1 MTISKEIKIGLL
13 ALVAVALSIWGY
25 KFIMGK
31 NLLVKSNMYQVIY
44 PTVDGLR
51 VGTSVRINGVSVGS
65 VGNIE
70 LMPADLE
77 KKVRV
82 LLDLD
87 RDIQIPKDT
96 RAVIMTTSF
105 MGDKAIDLE
114 YATPCSGEDCAKS
127 GAYLKG
133 ETRGLLGSMLG
144 QEDAR
149 AYMDIL
155 KTGLQDI
162 IDSLNAQLLSDSSN
176 SPIAKSVRDLQRT
189 MANLS
194 SATSRVDGLLAKSS
208 GAISGTL
215 SDFNKLSS
223 TLAGKKDKI
232 GSTIDDAASTMK
244 QLSEA
249 DIAKTIGELNGAIAN
264 LKTTIASADKALT
277 GVSGLVNDVNTGKG
291 SLGKLMKDEELYN
304 NLNTL
309 GIRADSL
316 FTDIQDR
323 PYRYIPFKSRSK
335 VKRMDKQDAKEEE
348 K

>member
-1 MTISKEIKIGLL
+1 MTISKEVKIGLL

-65 VGNIE
+65 VGSIE
-70 LMPADLE
+70 IMPEDLD
-77 KKVRV
+77 KKVLV

-87 RDIQIPKDT
+87 RNIQIPKDT
-96 RAVIMTTSF
+96 RAVIMSTSF
-105 MGDKAIDLE
+105 MGDKAIDLL
-114 YATPCSGEDCAKS
+114 YDRPCKGKDCAPS

-133 ETRGLLGSMLG
+133 ENRGLLGSMLG
-144 QEDAR
+144 KEDAS

-155 KTGLQDI
+155 KTGIQSI
-162 IDSLNAQLLSDSSN
+162 IDSLNAKLLSDSSN
-176 SPIAKSVRDLQRT
+176 SPIAESLRDLQGT
-189 MANLS
+189 MANLN

-208 GAISGTL
+208 SKISGTL
-215 SDFNKLSS
+215 NDFNQLSS
-223 TLAGKKDKI
+223 TLAGKKDQI

-249 DIAKTIGELNGAIAN
+249 DIKKTIGELNSAITN
-264 LKTTIASADKALT
+264 LKTTIASADKALG
-277 GVSGLVNDVNTGKG
+277 GVSGLVDDINTGQG
-291 SLGKLMKDEELYN
+291 SLGKLLKDEELYD
-304 NLNTL
+304 NLNEVSA
-309 GIRADSL
+309 RADSL

-323 PYRYIPFKSRSK
+323 PYRYIPFKSRNK
-335 VKRMDKQDAKEEE
+335 VKRMDKKDAKGE
-348 K
+348 

>member
-25 KFIMGK
+25 KFIRGK

-65 VGNIE
+65 VGSIE
-70 LMPADLE
+70 IMPEDLD
-77 KKVRV
+77 KKVLV

-96 RAVIMTTSF
+96 RAVIMATSF
-105 MGDKAIDLE
+105 MGDKAIDLL
-114 YATPCSGEDCAKS
+114 YDRPCSGEDCAPS

-144 QEDAR
+144 KEDAR

-155 KTGLQDI
+155 KTGIQSI
-162 IDSLNAQLLSDSSN
+162 VDSLNAQLLSDSSN
-176 SPIAKSVRDLQRT
+176 SPIAKSLRDLQGT
-189 MANLS
+189 MANLNSAS
-194 SATSRVDGLLAKSS
+194 STVDVLLTKSS

-223 TLAGKKDKI
+223 TLAGKKDQI

-249 DIAKTIGELNGAIAN
+249 DIAKTIAELNAAITN
-264 LKTTIASADKALT
+264 LKTTIASADKALG
-277 GVSGLVNDVNTGKG
+277 GVSGLVDDINTGQG
-291 SLGKLMKDEELYN
+291 TLGKLMKDEELYD
-304 NLNTL
+304 NLNEL
-309 GIRADSL
+309 GARADSL

-323 PYRYIPFKSRSK
+323 PYRYIPFKSRNK
-335 VKRMDKQDAKEEE
+335 VKRMDKKDAKGE
-348 K
+348 

>member
-25 KFIMGK
+25 KFIRGK

-65 VGNIE
+65 VGSIE
-70 LMPADLE
+70 IMPEDLD
-77 KKVRV
+77 KKVLV

-96 RAVIMTTSF
+96 RAVIMATSF
-105 MGDKAIDLE
+105 MGDKAIDLL
-114 YATPCSGEDCAKS
+114 YDRPCAGKDCAPS

-144 QEDAR
+144 KEDAR

-155 KTGLQDI
+155 KTGIQSI
-162 IDSLNAQLLSDSSN
+162 VDSLNAQLLSDSSN
-176 SPIAKSVRDLQRT
+176 SPIAKSLRDLQGT
-189 MANLS
+189 MANLNSAS
-194 SATSRVDGLLAKSS
+194 STVDVLLTKSS

-223 TLAGKKDKI
+223 TLAGKKDQI

-249 DIAKTIGELNGAIAN
+249 DIAKTIAELNAAITN
-264 LKTTIASADKALT
+264 LKTTIASADKALG
-277 GVSGLVNDVNTGKG
+277 GVSGLVDDINTGQG
-291 SLGKLMKDEELYN
+291 TLGKLMKDEELYD
-304 NLNTL
+304 NLNEL
-309 GIRADSL
+309 GARADSL

-323 PYRYIPFKSRSK
+323 PYRYIPFKSRNK
-335 VKRMDKQDAKEEE
+335 VKRMDKKDAKGE
-348 K
+348 

>member
-25 KFIMGK
+25 KFIRGK

-65 VGNIE
+65 VGSIE
-70 LMPADLE
+70 IMPEDLD
-77 KKVRV
+77 KKVLV

-96 RAVIMTTSF
+96 RAVIMATSF
-105 MGDKAIDLE
+105 MGDKAIDLL
-114 YATPCSGEDCAKS
+114 YDRPCSGKDCAPS

-144 QEDAR
+144 KEDAR

-155 KTGLQDI
+155 KTGIQSI
-162 IDSLNAQLLSDSSN
+162 VDSLNAQLLSDSSN
-176 SPIAKSVRDLQRT
+176 SPIAKSLRDLQGT
-189 MANLS
+189 MANLNSAS
-194 SATSRVDGLLAKSS
+194 STVDVLLTKSS

-223 TLAGKKDKI
+223 TLAGKKDQI

-249 DIAKTIGELNGAIAN
+249 DIAKTIAELNAAITN
-264 LKTTIASADKALT
+264 LKTTIASADKALG
-277 GVSGLVNDVNTGKG
+277 GVSGLVDNINTGQG
-291 SLGKLMKDEELYN
+291 TLGKLMKDEELYD
-304 NLNTL
+304 NLNEL
-309 GIRADSL
+309 GARADSL

-323 PYRYIPFKSRSK
+323 PYRYIPFKSRNK
-335 VKRMDKQDAKEEE
+335 VKRMDKKDAKGE
-348 K
+348 